1 MNNFIILSQFPKMLK
16 ITYSSYLISFLLE
29 PLCSFSAM
37 ILLYKQYSL
46 AQTQDLYCLIF
57 SGRSIDKVSNDTIRF
72 ARYKNKLF

>member
-1 MNNFIILSQFPKMLK
+1 MNIIILSQFPKMLK

-37 ILLYKQYSL
+37 ILLHKQYSL